1 MASLLAQRAATMATT
16 LLAIKTPQLIGIC
29 CGVAVFV
36 STIITVA
43 VLFVKGGS
51 IDRLRAEAKGEK
63 PAPPRPKLVDE
74 LLEAAKRLKTKPEL
88 GTSTVVAKTKKG
100 EAPRR
105 IVVRRSDADDG
116 PTTERLDVVDASLE
130 PPRKVGSLKLVDHRP
145 RDLAVRINDVKVSSE
160 HAPLALFAVV
170 DALVQ
175 RGYRR
180 IAWRVLEPKD
190 AALAEATGFSLEGV
204 LRKYCIEDG
213 CSRDARLYSV
223 LNTDWRERRPAVA
236 ARLDVVDA
244 QLDAAWTLK
253 DCCAPAPRKKNT

>member
-1 MASLLAQRAATMATT
+1 M
-16 LLAIKTPQLIGIC
+16 
-29 CGVAVFV
+29 
-36 STIITVA
+36 
-43 VLFVKGGS
+43 
-51 IDRLRAEAKGEK
+51 
-63 PAPPRPKLVDE
+63 
-74 LLEAAKRLKTKPEL
+74 
-88 GTSTVVAKTKKG
+88 
-100 EAPRR
+100 
-105 IVVRRSDADDG
+105 VRRSDADDG

-130 PPRKVGSLKLVDHRP
+130 PPKKVGSLKLVDHRP
-145 RDLAVRINDVKVSSE
+145 RDLAVRIDKLVIKNQLRST
-160 HAPLALFAVV
+160 HAPLALFATV

-223 LNTDWRERRPAVA
+223 LNTDWRERRPVVA

>member
-1 MASLLAQRAATMATT
+1 MAPPHP
-16 LLAIKTPQLIGIC
+16 LLAIQTPQLIGIC

-51 IDRLRAEAKGEK
+51 VERLRAEAKGEK

-74 LLEAAKRLKTKPEL
+74 LLEAAKRLKSKPEL

-105 IVVRRSDADDG
+105 VVVRRDDNDNDKD
-116 PTTERLDVVDASLE
+116 PQHAAFEWLVVVDASLKPE
-130 PPRKVGSLKLVDHRP
+130 KRVGELELTDHRP
-145 RDLAVRINDVKVSSE
+145 RDLAVRINDVKIRSE
-160 HAPLALFAVV
+160 DIAPLALFAVV

-180 IAWRVLEPKD
+180 IAWRVLEQKD

-236 ARLDVVDA
+236 ARLDIVDA

>member
-1 MASLLAQRAATMATT
+1 MATT

-29 CGVAVFV
+29 CGVAVFL

-51 IDRLRAEAKGEK
+51 VDRLRAEANGDK

-74 LLEAAKRLKTKPEL
+74 LLAAARRLKSKPEL
-88 GTSTVVAKTKKG
+88 GTSTVVARTKKG

-105 IVVRRSDADDG
+105 VVVRRADADDG

-130 PPRKVGSLKLVDHRP
+130 PPKKVGRLELVDHRP
-145 RDLAVRINDVKVSSE
+145 RDLAIRIDKLSST
-160 HAPLALFAVV
+160 HAALALFATV

-180 IAWRVLEPKD
+180 IEWRVLDAKD

-223 LNTDWRERRPAVA
+223 LNTEWRERRPAVA
-236 ARLDVVDA
+236 ARLDIVDA

-253 DCCAPAPRKKNT
+253 DCVVPAPRKKNT

>member
-1 MASLLAQRAATMATT
+1 MATT
-16 LLAIKTPQLIGIC
+16 TNPLLTIKTPQLIGIC

-36 STIITVA
+36 GTIITVA

-63 PAPPRPKLVDE
+63 PAAPRQKLVDE
-74 LLEAAKRLKTKPEL
+74 LLEAAKRLKSKPEL

-105 IVVRRSDADDG
+105 VVVRRDDNDNDKD
-116 PTTERLDVVDASLE
+116 PQHAAFEWLVVVDASLKPE
-130 PPRKVGSLKLVDHRP
+130 KRVGELELTDHRP
-145 RDLAVRINDVKVSSE
+145 RDLAVRINDVKIRSE
-160 HAPLALFAVV
+160 AIAPLALFATV

-180 IAWRVLEPKD
+180 IAWRVIEPTD
-190 AALAEATGFSLEGV
+190 AALAEATGFALEGV

-213 CSRDARLYSV
+213 ASRDARLYSV
-223 LNTDWRERRPAVA
+223 LNTDWREKRPAVA
-236 ARLDVVDA
+236 ARLDIVDA